1 MFDILGFESPTIA
14 SLFNTIANESRL
26 RGEGREMIESSL
38 AYSKYGEQD
47 KSALDGGDGGPAHRP
62 VAGT

>member
-26 RGEGREMIESSL
+26 RGEGREMNESRPRPRAQSEMFHSL
-38 AYSKYGEQD
+38 SLVLKRVEV
-47 KSALDGGDGGPAHRP
+47 L
-62 VAGT
+62 